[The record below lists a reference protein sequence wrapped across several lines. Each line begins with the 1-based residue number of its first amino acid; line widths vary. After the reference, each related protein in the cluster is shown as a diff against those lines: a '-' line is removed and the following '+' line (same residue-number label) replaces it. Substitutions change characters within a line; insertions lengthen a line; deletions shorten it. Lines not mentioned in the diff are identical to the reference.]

1 MPRIRVDRDGI
12 WFRLFKGR
20 PTRTQW
26 RHAFPSGKT
35 SRSRPRARPE
45 SESNADAED
54 RKGILQKFL
63 ENGATTIAALLMLG
77 GAGYSYHVFYKR
89 LVLRKIDNAFSP
101 GFSSLELAA
110 LAQHGYSLEQGIDT
124 DDDQQKFKI
133 VRPEQSLIDGIV
145 GGKVKG
151 NYYLLFGEKGTGKT
165 SMLLESMQKIH
176 GDGVGMLEAHGDI
189 EVFRLR
195 LGKAIDYEYHED
207 YIGGMFSIRGP
218 RDSTALLDIERALNK
233 LEKVALK
240 RKSVRDQP
248 LVLIIN
254 NLHYLPDNT
263 DGQHLVDLLQ
273 QRAEMW
279 AASGL
284 VTLVFTSDQYRT
296 TEMLRLHAT
305 RMQVLNVQDIPKEM
319 AVKSLKAYRW
329 NKFREE
335 VQPGI
340 LDQVYGMVGG
350 RLIFLDQ
357 VARSKDMLKTCRAIC
372 EKEKRWLL
380 CKCWILGAEMDDKA
394 EDQQDLSSG
403 AMLLGRTL
411 VGLEKNP
418 DRHYFSGLPGIAL
431 HKAQELMTRAD
442 LIKGLD
448 EMNIIAIDADA
459 VVRADSVPM
468 QNAFR
473 SIVSDP
479 DFPAHLEATLER
491 LDELEGLGR
500 TTELRL
506 KDFMDGEYELR
517 VRGEGKDTVLSV
529 QKRVD

>member
-1 MPRIRVDRDGI
+1 MPRIRVDRYGT
-12 WFRLFKGR
+12 WFRLFKGK
-20 PTRTQW
+20 PTRSTT
-26 RHAFPSGKT
+26 RFSPRS
-35 SRSRPRARPE
+35 SRRSTPDEEEP
-45 SESNADAED
+45 
-54 RKGILQKFL
+54 GILRKFL

-77 GAGYSYHVFYKR
+77 VGGYSYHVFYKR

-101 GFSSLELAA
+101 GFSSLELAT
-110 LAQHGYSLEQGIDT
+110 LAQHGYTLEQGIDV
-124 DDDQQKFKI
+124 DEQKFKV
-133 VRPEQSLIDGIV
+133 VRPEQSLMDGIV
-145 GGKVKG
+145 SGKVQG
-151 NYYLLFGEKGTGKT
+151 HYYLLFGEKGTGKT

-240 RKSVRDQP
+240 RKSISDQP
-248 LVLIIN
+248 LVLIIS

-263 DGQHLVDLLQ
+263 EGQHLMDLLQ

-305 RMQVLNVQDIPKEM
+305 RLQVMNIQDIPKPM
-319 AVKSLKAYRW
+319 AVQSLKA
-329 NKFREE
+329 FRQTAFHEDT
-335 VQPGI
+335 PSSI
-340 LDQVYGMVGG
+340 LDEVYSLVGG

-357 VARSKDMLKTCRAIC
+357 VARSKDMLKTCHAIC
-372 EKEKRWLL
+372 EREKRWLL
-380 CKCWILGAEMDDKA
+380 CKCWILGGEMDDKA

-403 AMLLGRTL
+403 AMLLGKTL
-411 VGLEKNP
+411 VRLEKDP
-418 DRHYFSGLPGIAL
+418 DRHYFSGLPGMPL
-431 HKAQELMTRAD
+431 HKVQELMTRPD

-473 SIVSDP
+473 SVVSDP
-479 DFPAHLEATLER
+479 DFEEHLQATLER

-506 KDFMDGEYELR
+506 KDFMDGDYEVR
-517 VRGEGKDTVLSV
+517 VHRGKNDTYLSV
-529 QKRVD
+529 QKRKQTEAEGE

>member
-1 MPRIRVDRDGI
+1 MPRIRVDKYGT
-12 WFRLFKGR
+12 WLRLFKGR
-20 PTRTQW
+20 PTRTAW
-26 RHAFPSGKT
+26 SSPSASART
-35 SRSRPRARPE
+35 NYNRRRPRP
-45 SESNADAED
+45 DGED
-54 RKGILQKFL
+54 FEEQSILRKFL
-63 ENGATTIAALLMLG
+63 ENSATTIAALLMLG
-77 GAGYSYHVFYKR
+77 GAGYGYHVFYKR
-89 LVLRKIDNAFSP
+89 LVLQKIDNAFSP

-110 LAQHGYSLEQGIDT
+110 LAQHGYTLEDGIDEEFL
-124 DDDQQKFKI
+124 KFRI
-133 VRPEQSLIDGIV
+133 TRPEQALIDGIV
-145 GGKVKG
+145 SGKVKG
-151 NYYLLFGEKGTGKT
+151 NYYLLFGEKGTGKN
-165 SMLLESMQKIH
+165 SMLLESMSKIH
-176 GDGVGMLEAHGDI
+176 GHGIGMFEAHGDI

-207 YIGGMFSIRGP
+207 YIGGMFNIRGP

-233 LEKVALK
+233 LEKVALN
-240 RKSVRDQP
+240 RKKTSDLP

-263 DGQHLVDLLQ
+263 EGQQLLDLLQ

-305 RMQVLNVQDIPKEM
+305 RLQVLNIQDIPKDM
-319 AVKSLKAYRW
+319 AIASLRAFRQST
-329 NKFREE
+329 FRED
-335 VQPGI
+335 VPSSV
-340 LDQVYGMVGG
+340 LDQVYRLVGG
-350 RLIFLDQ
+350 RLIHLDQ
-357 VARSKDMLKTCRAIC
+357 VARSKDMLKTCRSIC

-403 AMLLGRTL
+403 AMLLGKTL
-411 VGLEKNP
+411 VELEKDP
-418 DRHYFSGLPGIAL
+418 DRTHYVSGLPGIPL

-473 SIVSDP
+473 TVCEDP
-479 DFPAHLEATLER
+479 EFEEHLKATLDR

-506 KDFMDGEYELR
+506 KDFMDGEYEIR
-517 VRGEGKDTVLSV
+517 VRGDGKDTYLSV
-529 QKRVD
+529 EKPQN

>member
-1 MPRIRVDRDGI
+1 M
-12 WFRLFKGR
+12 
-20 PTRTQW
+20 
-26 RHAFPSGKT
+26 
-35 SRSRPRARPE
+35 
-45 SESNADAED
+45 
-54 RKGILQKFL
+54 
-63 ENGATTIAALLMLG
+63 LMLG
-77 GAGYSYHVFYKR
+77 IGGYSYHILYKR

-101 GFSSLELAA
+101 GFSTLELAA
-110 LAQHGYSLEQGIDT
+110 LAQHGYSLEHGGVELDEE
-124 DDDQQKFKI
+124 QKFKI
-133 VRPEQSLIDGIV
+133 VRPEQELIDRVV
-145 GGKVKG
+145 GGKLKG
-151 NYYLLFGEKGTGKT
+151 SYYLLFGEKGTGKT
-165 SMLLESMQKIH
+165 SMLLEAMQKVH

-189 EVFRLR
+189 ELFRLR

-240 RKSVRDQP
+240 RKSMRDRP
-248 LVLIIN
+248 LVLIVN
-254 NLHYLPDNT
+254 NLHYLPDNRE
-263 DGQHLVDLLQ
+263 GQHLVDLLQ

-305 RMQVLNVQDIPKEM
+305 RMQVLNVQDIPREM
-319 AVKSLKAYRW
+319 AVQSLRGYREK
-329 NKFREE
+329 KFHEE
-335 VQPGI
+335 VADGV
-340 LDQVYGMVGG
+340 LDQVYSMVGG

-357 VARSKDMLKTCRAIC
+357 VARSRDMLRTCRSIC

-403 AMLLGRTL
+403 AMLLGKTL
-411 VGLEKNP
+411 VEMEKNP
-418 DRHYFSGLPGIAL
+418 DRTHYVSGLPGIAL

-448 EMNIIAIDADA
+448 EMNIVAIDADA

-479 DFPAHLEATLER
+479 EFEAHLEATLER

-506 KDFMDGEYELR
+506 KDFMEGEYEVR
-517 VRGEGKDTVLSV
+517 VRGGGKGDTFLSV
-529 QKRVD
+529 QKKQDEQD

>member
-1 MPRIRVDRDGI
+1 MPRIRIDRYGT
-12 WFRLFKGR
+12 WFRLFKGIPPR
-20 PTRTQW
+20 PNARVPRTNP
-26 RHAFPSGKT
+26 HP
-35 SRSRPRARPE
+35 RSRGRAGE
-45 SESNADAED
+45 EED
-54 RKGILQKFL
+54 PSILRKFL
-63 ENGATTIAALLMLG
+63 ENGATTIAALLMVG
-77 GAGYSYHVFYKR
+77 VGGYSYHVFYKS

-110 LAQHGYSLEQGIDT
+110 LAQHGYTYSPDEGLVVDSIDSSEK
-124 DDDQQKFKI
+124 KFRI
-133 VRPEQSLIDGIV
+133 TRPEQGLIDGIV
-145 GGKVKG
+145 SGRVKG
-151 NYYLLFGEKGTGKT
+151 HYYLLFGEKGTGKT
-165 SMLLESMQKIH
+165 SMLLEAMSKIH

-218 RDSTALLDIERALNK
+218 RDSTPLLDIERALNK
-233 LEKVALK
+233 LEKVALA
-240 RKSVRDQP
+240 RKKERDQP
-248 LVLIIN
+248 LVLIVS

-263 DGQHLVDLLQ
+263 EGQHLVDLLQ

-305 RMQVLNVQDIPKEM
+305 RLQVLNVQDIPKVDATRALGAFRRE
-319 AVKSLKAYRW
+319 A
-329 NKFREE
+329 FRED
-335 VQPGI
+335 VPTNI
-340 LDQVYGMVGG
+340 LDHVYSLVGG

-357 VARSKDMLKTCRAIC
+357 VARSKDMLRTCRSIC

-380 CKCWILGAEMDDKA
+380 CKCWILGADMDDKA

-403 AMLLGRTL
+403 AMLLGKTL
-411 VGLEKNP
+411 VQMEQGT
-418 DRHYFSGLPGIAL
+418 DRSSFVSGLPGIAL

-473 SIVSDP
+473 TVCNEP
-479 DFPAHLEATLER
+479 GFEEHLGATLER

-506 KDFMDGEYELR
+506 KDFMDGEYEIR
-517 VRGEGKDTVLSV
+517 VRRGDKGDAVLSV
-529 QKRVD
+529 EKTGK

>member
-1 MPRIRVDRDGI
+1 MPRIRVDRYGI
-12 WFRLFKGR
+12 WFRLFKGKPLR
-20 PTRTQW
+20 SPWAANTWSPRRGHGRRRTQVEEE
-26 RHAFPSGKT
+26 P
-35 SRSRPRARPE
+35 
-45 SESNADAED
+45 
-54 RKGILQKFL
+54 GIIRKFL

-77 GAGYSYHVFYKR
+77 VAGYSYHVFYKR

-110 LAQHGYSLEQGIDT
+110 LAQHGYTLEQGVDS
-124 DDDQQKFKI
+124 DDGSKFR
-133 VRPEQSLIDGIV
+133 VTRPEQGFMDDVVS
-145 GGKVKG
+145 GKVKG
-151 NYYLLFGEKGTGKT
+151 HYYLLFGEKGTGKT
-165 SMLLESMQKIH
+165 SMLLESMQKVH

-233 LEKVALK
+233 LEKVALA
-240 RKSVRDQP
+240 RKGRERP
-248 LVLIIN
+248 LVLIVN

-263 DGQHLVDLLQ
+263 EGQQLMDLLQ

-305 RMQVLNVQDIPKEM
+305 RMRVLNIQDVTKDL
-319 AVKSLKAYRW
+319 ATQSLKAFRR
-329 NKFREE
+329 NAFRED
-335 VQPGI
+335 VPSDV
-340 LDQVYGMVGG
+340 LDQVYSMVGG
-350 RLIFLDQ
+350 RLIHLDQ
-357 VARSKDMLKTCRAIC
+357 VARSKDMLKMCQAIC

-403 AMLLGRTL
+403 AMLLGKTL
-411 VGLEKNP
+411 VQLAKDK
-418 DRHYFSGLPGIAL
+418 DRTHYVSGLPGIAL

-442 LIKGLD
+442 LIKKLD

-459 VVRADSVPM
+459 IVRADSVPM
-468 QNAFR
+468 QNAFQ
-473 SIVSDP
+473 SVCSDP
-479 DFPAHLEATLER
+479 EFEEHLAATLER

-506 KDFMDGEYELR
+506 KDFMDDEYEIKVQKR
-517 VRGEGKDTVLSV
+517 DGDTYLSV
-529 QKRVD
+529 QKKPEREE

>member
-1 MPRIRVDRDGI
+1 MPRRVDRYRI
-12 WFRLFKGR
+12 WFRLFKGYPPRTRWPSHPRGHPR
-20 PTRTQW
+20 PQHR
-26 RHAFPSGKT
+26 
-35 SRSRPRARPE
+35 
-45 SESNADAED
+45 DED
-54 RKGILQKFL
+54 PGLLRKFL
-63 ENGATTIAALLMLG
+63 ENGATTIAALLMAG
-77 GAGYSYHVFYKR
+77 VAGYSYHVFYKR
-89 LVLRKIDNAFSP
+89 LVLQKIDNAFSP

-110 LAQHGYSLEQGIDT
+110 LAQHGYTYTRDSGIDVL
-124 DDDQQKFKI
+124 DDEEKKFRV
-133 VRPEQSLIDGIV
+133 VRPEQALIDAVVRGS
-145 GGKVKG
+145 VKG
-151 NYYLLFGEKGTGKT
+151 HYYLLFGEKGTGKT
-165 SMLLESMQKIH
+165 SMLLEAMQKVH
-176 GDGVGMLEAHGDI
+176 GDGVGMLEAHGDV

-195 LGKAIDYEYHED
+195 LGKALDYEYHED

-218 RDSTALLDIERALNK
+218 RDSTPLLDIERALNK
-233 LEKVALK
+233 LEKVALQ
-240 RKSVRDQP
+240 RKKERDQP
-248 LVLIIN
+248 LILIIS

-263 DGQHLVDLLQ
+263 EGQHLIDLLQ

-305 RMQVLNVQDIPKEM
+305 RLQVLNVQDIPKPQ
-319 AVKSLKAYRW
+319 AVQSLRA
-329 NKFREE
+329 FRRDAFQED
-335 VQPGI
+335 VPASI
-340 LDQVYGMVGG
+340 LDQVYGMIGG

-357 VARSKDMLKTCRAIC
+357 VARSKDMLRTCRSIC

-403 AMLLGRTL
+403 AMLLGKTL
-411 VGLEKNP
+411 VEMERNA
-418 DRHYFSGLPGIAL
+418 DRTNYVSGLPGIPL

-459 VVRADSVPM
+459 IVRADSVPM

-473 SIVSDP
+473 AICNEP
-479 DFPAHLEATLER
+479 GFEEHLKATLER

-506 KDFMDGEYELR
+506 KDFMDGEYEVRLR
-517 VRGEGKDTVLSV
+517 KGERGDAFLSV
-529 QKRVD
+529 QKAE

>member
-1 MPRIRVDRDGI
+1 MPRIRADRYGI
-12 WFRLFKGR
+12 WFRLFKGKPIRTPWR
-20 PTRTQW
+20 PYPRSTR
-26 RHAFPSGKT
+26 G
-35 SRSRPRARPE
+35 SRNRLGDEEEP
-45 SESNADAED
+45 
-54 RKGILQKFL
+54 GILRKFL
-63 ENGATTIAALLMLG
+63 ENGATTIAALLMVG
-77 GAGYSYHVFYKR
+77 VGGYSYHVFYKR

-110 LAQHGYSLEQGIDT
+110 LAQHGYTLEQGIDE
-124 DDDQQKFKI
+124 DEQKFKV

-145 GGKVKG
+145 SGKVKG
-151 NYYLLFGEKGTGKT
+151 HYYLLFGEKGTGKT

-240 RKSVRDQP
+240 RKNTSHRP
-248 LVLIIN
+248 LVLIIS

-263 DGQHLVDLLQ
+263 EGQHLIDLLQ

-305 RMQVLNVQDIPKEM
+305 RLQVMNIQDIPKTM
-319 AVKSLKAYRW
+319 AVQSLKA
-329 NKFREE
+329 FRQAAFHEDA
-335 VQPGI
+335 PSSI
-340 LDQVYGMVGG
+340 LDQVYSLVGG

-357 VARSKDMLKTCRAIC
+357 VARSKDMLKTCHAIC

-403 AMLLGRTL
+403 AMLLGKTL
-411 VGLEKNP
+411 VQLEKDP
-418 DRHYFSGLPGIAL
+418 DRTHYISGLPGMAL
-431 HKAQELMTRAD
+431 HKVQELMTRPD

-473 SIVSDP
+473 SVVNDP
-479 DFPAHLEATLER
+479 DFEEHLQATLER

-506 KDFMDGEYELR
+506 KDFMDGEYEVR
-517 VRGEGKDTVLSV
+517 VHRGEKNDTYLSV
-529 QKRVD
+529 QKRKPEQSKEK

>member
-1 MPRIRVDRDGI
+1 MPRIRIDRYGT
-12 WFRLFKGR
+12 WFRLFKGK
-20 PTRTQW
+20 PTRPNARVPRTHP
-26 RHAFPSGKT
+26 RRGHPAEEEEPS
-35 SRSRPRARPE
+35 
-45 SESNADAED
+45 
-54 RKGILQKFL
+54 ILRKFL
-63 ENGATTIAALLMLG
+63 ENGATTIAALLMVG
-77 GAGYSYHVFYKR
+77 VGGYSYHVFYKS

-110 LAQHGYSLEQGIDT
+110 LAQHGYTYSPDQGIDSI
-124 DDDQQKFKI
+124 DDEKKFRI
-133 VRPEQSLIDGIV
+133 TRPEQGLIDGIV
-145 GGKVKG
+145 SGRVKG
-151 NYYLLFGEKGTGKT
+151 HYYLLFGEKGTGKT
-165 SMLLESMQKIH
+165 SMLLEAMSKIH

-218 RDSTALLDIERALNK
+218 RDSTPLLDIERALNK
-233 LEKVALK
+233 LEKVALA
-240 RKSVRDQP
+240 RKKVRDQP
-248 LVLIIN
+248 LVLIVS

-263 DGQHLVDLLQ
+263 EGQHLVDLLQ

-305 RMQVLNVQDIPKEM
+305 RLQVLNVQDIPKVD
-319 AVKSLKAYRW
+319 AIRALGVFRQQA
-329 NKFREE
+329 FREDIS
-335 VQPGI
+335 PSI
-340 LDQVYGMVGG
+340 LDQVYSLVGG

-357 VARSKDMLKTCRAIC
+357 VARSKDMLRTCRSIC

-380 CKCWILGAEMDDKA
+380 CKCWILGADMDDKA

-403 AMLLGRTL
+403 AMLLGKTL
-411 VGLEKNP
+411 VQMEQNA
-418 DRHYFSGLPGIAL
+418 DRSSFVSGLPGIPL

-473 SIVSDP
+473 TVCNEAG
-479 DFPAHLEATLER
+479 FEEHLGATLER

-506 KDFMDGEYELR
+506 KDFMDGEYEIRVRRGDQGDAVLR
-517 VRGEGKDTVLSV
+517 VEKTGK
-529 QKRVD
+529 

>member
-1 MPRIRVDRDGI
+1 MPRIRVDRYGI
-12 WFRLFKGR
+12 WFRLFKGKPLRASWAARSWSAGAR
-20 PTRTQW
+20 P
-26 RHAFPSGKT
+26 
-35 SRSRPRARPE
+35 SRSRRRQLEEEP
-45 SESNADAED
+45 
-54 RKGILQKFL
+54 GIIRKFL

-77 GAGYSYHVFYKR
+77 VAGYSYHVFYKR

-110 LAQHGYSLEQGIDT
+110 LAQHGYTLEQGIDS
-124 DDDQQKFKI
+124 DDEGEFR
-133 VRPEQSLIDGIV
+133 VTRPEQGFMDDVIS
-145 GGKVKG
+145 GKIKG
-151 NYYLLFGEKGTGKT
+151 HYYLLFGEKGTGKT
-165 SMLLESMQKIH
+165 SMLLESMQKVH

-233 LEKVALK
+233 LEKVALA
-240 RKSVRDQP
+240 RKGRERP
-248 LVLIIN
+248 LVLIVN

-263 DGQHLVDLLQ
+263 EGQQLMDLLQ

-305 RMQVLNVQDIPKEM
+305 RMRVLNIQDVTKDL
-319 AVKSLKAYRW
+319 ATQSLKA
-329 NKFREE
+329 FRRNAYKED
-335 VQPGI
+335 VQSEI
-340 LDQVYGMVGG
+340 LDQVYSLVGG
-350 RLIFLDQ
+350 RLIHLDQ
-357 VARSKDMLKTCRAIC
+357 VARSKDMIKMCQAIC

-403 AMLLGRTL
+403 AMLLGKTL
-411 VGLEKNP
+411 VQLAKDK
-418 DRHYFSGLPGIAL
+418 DRTHYVSGLPGIAL

-442 LIKGLD
+442 LIKKLD

-459 VVRADSVPM
+459 IVRADSVPM
-468 QNAFR
+468 QNAFK
-473 SIVSDP
+473 SVCSDP
-479 DFPAHLEATLER
+479 EFEEHLASTLER

-506 KDFMDGEYELR
+506 KDFMDDEYEIKVQKR
-517 VRGEGKDTVLSV
+517 DGDTYLSV
-529 QKRVD
+529 QKRPEKKD

>member
-1 MPRIRVDRDGI
+1 MPRIRVDRYGT
-12 WFRLFKGR
+12 WLRMFK
-20 PTRTQW
+20 
-26 RHAFPSGKT
+26 
-35 SRSRPRARPE
+35 RPRSIPHRPR
-45 SESNADAED
+45 DAEP
-54 RKGILQKFL
+54 GILRKAL
-63 ENGATTIAALLMLG
+63 ENGATTIAALVMLG
-77 GAGYSYHVFYKR
+77 AGGYGYHVFYKD
-89 LVLRKIDNAFSP
+89 LILRKIDNAFSP

-110 LAQHGYSLEQGIDT
+110 LAQHGYTLEQGIDSS
-124 DDDQQKFKI
+124 DEGKFR
-133 VRPEQSLIDGIV
+133 VTRPEQELIDGIV
-145 GGKVKG
+145 SGRVKG
-151 NYYLLFGEKGTGKT
+151 HYYLLFGEKGTGKT
-165 SMLLESMQKIH
+165 SMLLESMQKVH

-218 RDSTALLDIERALNK
+218 RDSTPLLDIERALNK
-233 LEKVALK
+233 LEKVALA
-240 RKSVRDQP
+240 RKGKNQRP
-248 LVLIIN
+248 LVLMVN

-263 DGQHLVDLLQ
+263 EGQQLVDLLQ

-284 VTLVFTSDQYRT
+284 VTLIFTSDQYRT

-305 RMQVLNVQDIPKEM
+305 RMQVLNIQDIPKDM
-319 AVKSLKAYRW
+319 AVQSLKAFRRHA
-329 NKFREE
+329 FRED
-335 VQPGI
+335 VPASI
-340 LDQVYGMVGG
+340 LDQVYSLVGG
-350 RLIFLDQ
+350 RLIHLDQ
-357 VARSKDMLKTCRAIC
+357 VARSKDMIKMCNTIC

-403 AMLLGRTL
+403 AMLLGKTL
-411 VGLEKNP
+411 VELEKDP
-418 DRHYFSGLPGIAL
+418 DRTHYVSGLPGIAL

-459 VVRADSVPM
+459 IVRADSVPM

-473 SIVSDP
+473 SVINSP
-479 DFPAHLEATLER
+479 GFEEHLDATLER

-506 KDFMDGEYELR
+506 KDFMDDEYEIKVQR
-517 VRGEGKDTVLSV
+517 RGEETYLSV
-529 QKRVD
+529 QKKK

>member
-1 MPRIRVDRDGI
+1 MPRIRVDRYGI
-12 WFRLFKGR
+12 WYRLFKGKPSR
-20 PTRTQW
+20 TGGWRVHPPSTR
-26 RHAFPSGKT
+26 G
-35 SRSRPRARPE
+35 PRRA
-45 SESNADAED
+45 AEEEEP
-54 RKGILQKFL
+54 GILRKFL

-77 GAGYSYHVFYKR
+77 IGGYSYHVFYKR

-110 LAQHGYSLEQGIDT
+110 LAQHGYTLEQGIDE
-124 DDDQQKFKI
+124 DERKFKI
-133 VRPEQSLIDGIV
+133 VRPEQNLIDAIV
-145 GGKVKG
+145 SGKVKG
-151 NYYLLFGEKGTGKT
+151 HYYLLFGEKGTGKT

-233 LEKVALK
+233 LEKVALR
-240 RKSVRDQP
+240 RKSVSDKP
-248 LVLIIN
+248 LILIVS

-263 DGQHLVDLLQ
+263 EGQHLMDLLQ

-305 RMQVLNVQDIPKEM
+305 RLQVMNIQDISKPM
-319 AVKSLKAYRW
+319 AVQAVKEYRQTAF
-329 NKFREE
+329 KED
-335 VQPGI
+335 VPASI
-340 LDQVYGMVGG
+340 LDQVYSLVGG

-357 VARSKDMLKTCRAIC
+357 VARSKDMLKTCNAIC

-380 CKCWILGAEMDDKA
+380 CKCWIMGAEMDDKA
-394 EDQQDLSSG
+394 EDQQDLASG
-403 AMLLGRTL
+403 ALLLGKTL
-411 VGLEKNP
+411 VQLEKDPNRP
-418 DRHYFSGLPGIAL
+418 HYVSGLPGMAL
-431 HKAQELMTRAD
+431 HKVQELMTRPD

-473 SIVSDP
+473 SVVSDP
-479 DFPAHLEATLER
+479 DFEAHLEATLER
-491 LDELEGLGR
+491 LDEIEGLGR

-506 KDFMDGEYELR
+506 KDFMEGEFEIK
-517 VRGEGKDTVLSV
+517 VHKRGGDTYLSV
-529 QKRVD
+529 EKKKEKE

>member
-1 MPRIRVDRDGI
+1 
-12 WFRLFKGR
+12 
-20 PTRTQW
+20 
-26 RHAFPSGKT
+26 
-35 SRSRPRARPE
+35 
-45 SESNADAED
+45 
-54 RKGILQKFL
+54 
-63 ENGATTIAALLMLG
+63 MLG

-110 LAQHGYSLEQGIDT
+110 LAQHGYTVENGVVL
-124 DDDQQKFKI
+124 DDEQKFRI
-133 VRPEQSLIDGIV
+133 TRPEQSLIDRIV
-145 GGKVKG
+145 SGQDMG
-151 NYYLLFGEKGTGKT
+151 NYYLLFGEKGTGKN
-165 SMLLESMQKIH
+165 SMLLQAMQKIH

-218 RDSTALLDIERALNK
+218 RDSTPLLDIERALNK
-233 LEKVALK
+233 LEKVALARK
-240 RKSVRDQP
+240 RTGERP
-248 LVLIIN
+248 LVLMIN

-263 DGQHLVDLLQ
+263 EGQQLIDLLQ

-284 VTLVFTSDQYRT
+284 ITLVFTSDQYRT

-305 RMQVLNVQDIPKEM
+305 RMRVLNVQDIPKDM
-319 AVKSLKAYRW
+319 AVESLKAFRQSA
-329 NKFREE
+329 FRESVPE
-335 VQPGI
+335 SV
-340 LDQVYGMVGG
+340 LDQVYKLVGG
-350 RLIFLDQ
+350 RLIHLDQ
-357 VARSKDMLKTCRAIC
+357 VARSKDMLKTCESIC

-394 EDQQDLSSG
+394 EDQQDLASG
-403 AMLLGRTL
+403 AMLLGKTL
-411 VGLEKNP
+411 VELEKNP
-418 DRHYFSGLPGIAL
+418 DRTHYVSGLPGIPL

-442 LIKGLD
+442 LIKRLD

-473 SIVSDP
+473 SVISDP
-479 DFPAHLEATLER
+479 DFEEHLNATLDR

-506 KDFMDGEYELR
+506 KDFMDGEYEIR
-517 VRGEGKDTVLSV
+517 VRGEGKDRYLSV
-529 QKRVD
+529 EKRQSGEASK